1 MQAFQVSYQQHL
13 QTLNFFNIKQETSED
28 SFLFLSNKVKFS
40 KWTIIPLT
48 GNSKNMGA
56 KLRIFWIG

>member
-28 SFLFLSNKVKFS
+28 SFLFLSN
-40 KWTIIPLT
+40 
-48 GNSKNMGA
+48 
-56 KLRIFWIG
+56 